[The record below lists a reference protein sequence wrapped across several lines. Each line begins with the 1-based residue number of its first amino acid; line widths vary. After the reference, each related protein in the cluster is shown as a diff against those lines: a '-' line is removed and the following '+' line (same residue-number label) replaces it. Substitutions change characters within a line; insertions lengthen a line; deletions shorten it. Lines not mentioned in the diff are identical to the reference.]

1 MPVSRARRGTW
12 LTQLHSKLYV
22 GHCMASWQVL
32 ADPSRSW
39 QVLEDP
45 GRSRQVLV
53 DLLLAPGL
61 AHESWT
67 FSNCSLTSLF
77 FTCLPELES
86 KRSPNS
92 EGDEKETH
100 GKECRWD
107 RS

>member
-12 LTQLHSKLYV
+12 LTRLHSKLYV

-32 ADPSRSW
+32 ADPSRS
-39 QVLEDP
+39 
-45 GRSRQVLV
+45 RQVLV
-53 DLLLAPGL
+53 DWLLAPGL

-100 GKECRWD
+100 GKACRWD